1 MKLLLL
7 SLLLAVVPPAL
18 PPALDAQTPGPT
30 GARQSRDL
38 QPDLLRFLNDPGTI
52 RLVGGGRIPAG
63 TRVEAPV
70 GVLGGSLLLG
80 GTIMGD
86 LVVVNG
92 DLRVERGAR
101 VEGDVTVVGGSI
113 LGGSD
118 EPWVTGTLRLDPAP
132 FRYRIRDDRVE
143 AEPTPPE
150 LPRILVADFGA
161 FEIRPLLRASGAY
174 NRVEGLPVEIGA
186 TLELRSRNPLRVD
199 AGAIWRSA
207 SGLEVERENLGYL
220 FRAEQSVGGRGEA
233 RIGLTAHRQISPIES
248 RDMSNLESALST
260 FLLRRDLRDHYAH
273 EGWSVYLE
281 ASPVD
286 LPIRPRFEYRE
297 EEHGAAEIRAPWTLR
312 SAERAWRPQ
321 PAVAEGAV
329 RTLGVSLSLD
339 TRDDPVD
346 PSDGWWV
353 QGRLR
358 RQVGGNPALPEMV
371 SPTGAAGFELATDG
385 HLDVRRYNRIGP
397 EMRLNSRLLVS
408 GALNS
413 VALLPQHQRA
423 LGGEGTLPGHPRFAL
438 DCGARRET
446 VQVSGALEDVQPS
459 HAVYPA
465 YGCDGVALAR
475 VEFQGPLPV
484 SWRPGESL
492 RDWELASLLEL
503 RPAWS
508 LFLGAGKGWSYP
520 DATSGDSRVDASFRT
535 DMGVGFFVGPLG
547 LYWAWPLN
555 RRDQGVNFFVRLS
568 HLF

>member
-1 MKLLLL
+1 MKFLIL
-7 SLLLAVVPPAL
+7 SMLLALLPATL
-18 PPALDAQTPGPT
+18 PGVLEAQTPGPT
-30 GARQSRDL
+30 GARQARDV
-38 QPDLLRFLNDPGTI
+38 QPDLLRFLNDPATL

-63 TRVEAPV
+63 ARVDAPV
-70 GVLGGSLLLG
+70 GVLGGSLVLG
-80 GTIMGD
+80 GTIAGD

-92 DLRVERGAR
+92 DLRVEPGAR

-113 LGGSD
+113 LGGSG

-132 FRYRIRDDRVE
+132 LRYRIRDDRVE
-143 AEPTPPE
+143 AEPAPVE

-161 FEIRPLLRASGAY
+161 FEVRPLLRAAGAY
-174 NRVEGLPVEIGA
+174 NRVEGLPVEIGG

-199 AGAIWRSA
+199 VGAIWRSA
-207 SGLEVERENLGYL
+207 SGLEMERENLGYL
-220 FRAEQSVGGRGEA
+220 FQAEQAVGGRGEA
-233 RIGLTAHRQISPIES
+233 RIGFTAHREIQPIET

-260 FLLRRDLRDHYAH
+260 FLLRRDLRDHYAR

-286 LPIRPRFEYRE
+286 LPLRPRFEYRE
-297 EEHGAAEIRAPWTLR
+297 EDHRVAEVRAPWTLR
-312 SAERAWRPQ
+312 SAERDWRPQ
-321 PAVAEGAV
+321 PIVAEGAV
-329 RTLGVSLSLD
+329 RTLAVSLSLD

-358 RQVGGNPALPEMV
+358 RQVGGNPALPETV
-371 SPTGAAGFELATDG
+371 ATNAAGSFDLATDG
-385 HLDVRRYNRIGP
+385 HLDFRRYNRIGP

-408 GALNS
+408 GAMNG
-413 VALLPQHQRA
+413 VALLPQFQRA
-423 LGGEGTLPGHPRFAL
+423 LGGEGTLPGHPRFAM
-438 DCGARRET
+438 DCGARSEA
-446 VQVSGALEDVQPS
+446 VQLNGTGGDVAPGPF
-459 HAVYPA
+459 YPA

-475 VEFQGPLPV
+475 VEFQGPLPLA
-484 SWRPGESL
+484 WRPGDSL
-492 RDWELASLLEL
+492 EDWELASLLEL

-520 DATSGDSRVDASFRT
+520 DSGNGDTRVDAPVRA

-555 RRDQGVNFFVRLS
+555 RRDRGVNFFVRLS